1 MWRFSSAP
9 ACRVCA
15 QERGGGSRAARI
27 ASQVVRFGPDLHDA
41 ASPGTPLF
49 DLRAAE
55 EMAAAGSLQAQHA
68 ASYPVLAAVAAASH
82 RLLGLA
88 GLSVQL
94 QVVCALLA
102 PVCAANCCLLV
113 YAMGKEVGEDK
124 AVGLIAAGLFALM
137 PASTSSTA
145 SGSFGAQG
153 LALFPMIFTLLF
165 YLRAIKADRA
175 VDSAA
180 HASIAAAGLIV
191 LALTWRPYAL
201 FLSYVFAFHAAYTGR
216 AGFVS
221 TPPCLVEVGVV
232 HVVQAQR
239 LPR

>member
-1 MWRFSSAP
+1 
-9 ACRVCA
+9 
-15 QERGGGSRAARI
+15 
-27 ASQVVRFGPDLHDA
+27 
-41 ASPGTPLF
+41 
-49 DLRAAE
+49 
-55 EMAAAGSLQAQHA
+55 
-68 ASYPVLAAVAAASH
+68 
-82 RLLGLA
+82 
-88 GLSVQL
+88 
-94 QVVCALLA
+94 
-102 PVCAANCCLLV
+102 
-113 YAMGKEVGEDK
+113 
-124 AVGLIAAGLFALM
+124 
-137 PASTSSTA
+137 
-145 SGSFGAQG
+145 
-153 LALFPMIFTLLF
+153 MIFTLLF

-232 HVVQAQR
+232 HVLQAQR